1 MISPNTSAQTRLDGL
16 KLSAEAF
23 GRQGQ
28 YGAVVD
34 LAERYGVSRPTVYAR
49 GRAAKAVLVEALV
62 PRGGEARPL
71 VTVAVDKARL
81 RRAVIAARVEAPASV
96 RDIQALVKGFYGL
109 HVGYGTIHA
118 ILAEAEG
125 RAAAFNRSVDLSGVE
140 AVALDELFSQGD
152 PVLAGIDLDT
162 DYVFLLEHRKSRSGT
177 DWAEALNAGKAQ
189 GLDIQTVVKDAGT
202 GLAAGVTQAF
212 PAAEQRDDAF
222 HALQAMSKA
231 RRRLE
236 QRGWATMEQ
245 LLEAEREHRRCQR
258 EGEWTASASQRLRHA
273 REHFEDA
280 AGRHDRFEALMQE
293 AKEAM
298 EFIGLDSPAWR
309 DGDEQA
315 ARIRDIADGMASL
328 GGKKV
333 RGVARYLSNRAPG
346 LARYMRELGDRLST
360 LAETYGAEVVGRS
373 CQLWRLAKDVRRAP
387 RRDRPKLQAAA
398 RPIIE
403 RIIRLASDR
412 ASEATHAVLAI
423 VAKRH
428 RASSAVEGFNALLRP
443 YLHVHKRVSQG
454 FLELYAAWRNLRTR
468 PMGKHRGTSAYE
480 LLTGD
485 KVDDWLGRLGYPA
498 AA

>member
-1 MISPNTSAQTRLDGL
+1 MTSPNTSTRAVSNAI
-16 KLSAEAF
+16 KLSAAAVS
-23 GRQGQ
+23 RQGE
-28 YGAVVD
+28 YGAIVD
-34 LAERYGVSRPTVYAR
+34 LSRMYGVSRPTVYAHAR
-49 GRAAKAVLVEALV
+49 TAQAALVETFT
-62 PRGGEARPL
+62 PRGNEAKPL
-71 VTVAVDKARL
+71 VTVAVGKAQL
-81 RRAVIAARVEAPASV
+81 HRAVIAARVEAPASI
-96 RDIQALVKGFYGL
+96 RDVQALVKSFYGL

-118 ILAEAEG
+118 ILAKAEG

-162 DYVFLLEHRKSRSGT
+162 DYVFLLEHRKGRSGA
-177 DWAEALNAGKAQ
+177 DWAEALNAGKPQ

-236 QRGWATMEQ
+236 QRGWATMER

-258 EGEWTASASQRLRHA
+258 EAEWTASASQQVRHA
-273 REHFEDA
+273 RERFEEA

-298 EFIGLDSPAWR
+298 EFIGRDSPAWR
-309 DGDEQA
+309 NGDEQA
-315 ARIRDIADGMASL
+315 TRIRDIAEGMASL

-346 LARYMRELGDRLST
+346 LARYMDELGDRLSS

-373 CQLWRLAKDVRRAP
+373 CQLWRLAKDTRGAP
-387 RRDRPKLQAAA
+387 RRDRPKLRATA

-403 RIIRLASDR
+403 HIIRAAGER
-412 ASEATHAVLAI
+412 ASEATLAVLAI

-454 FLELYAAWRNLRTR
+454 FLELFAAWRNLRTR
-468 PMGKHRGTSAYE
+468 PMGKHRGTSAYQ
-480 LLTGD
+480 LLTRK
-485 KVDDWLGRLGYPA
+485 KVDDWLSMLGYPA
-498 AA
+498 DA